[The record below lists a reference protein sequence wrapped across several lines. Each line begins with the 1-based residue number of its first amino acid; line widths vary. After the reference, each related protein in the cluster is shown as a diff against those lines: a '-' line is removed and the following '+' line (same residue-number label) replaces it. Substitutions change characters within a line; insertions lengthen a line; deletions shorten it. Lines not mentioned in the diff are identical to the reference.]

1 MHTMI
6 SRCCGRHNYIIAF
19 YFPRMG
25 KDKKAKPEDQ
35 QPVDN
40 KAKDQA
46 VVRTEDSIK
55 QAEQS
60 LHERTVLLVSAL
72 SDKQLD
78 QYEIFRRSTLPRA
91 SVKRLMQSISGTTI
105 PPNAVIAM
113 AGITKVYVGEIVEMA
128 CQARDRLNETGPL
141 QPKHIRE
148 AIRLMRMKGNVPST
162 KYKKIIP
169 FK

>member
-1 MHTMI
+1 
-6 SRCCGRHNYIIAF
+6 
-19 YFPRMG
+19 MG
-25 KDKKAKPEDQ
+25 KDKKSKEEQ
-35 QPVDN
+35 QTSVEV
-40 KAKDQA
+40 KEKVEAAASSSK
-46 VVRTEDSIK
+46 EDSIK
-55 QAEQS
+55 QAERSMQQK
-60 LHERTVLLVSAL
+60 TVLLVSAL

-128 CQARDRLNETGPL
+128 CQAREKLNETGPL

-148 AIRLMRMKGNVPST
+148 AVRLMRMKNNVPST
-162 KYKKIIP
+162 KYKKVIT

>member
-1 MHTMI
+1 
-6 SRCCGRHNYIIAF
+6 
-19 YFPRMG
+19 MG
-25 KDKKAKPEDQ
+25 KDKKAKPEEQ
-35 QPVDN
+35 QAVDN
-40 KAKDQA
+40 KATKDQA
-46 VVRTEDSIK
+46 VVKTEDSIK

-60 LHERTVLLVSAL
+60 LQERTVLLVSAL

-113 AGITKVYVGEIVEMA
+113 AGITKVYMGEIVEMA

-148 AIRLMRMKGNVPST
+148 AVRLMRMKGNVPST

>member
-1 MHTMI
+1 
-6 SRCCGRHNYIIAF
+6 
-19 YFPRMG
+19 MG
-25 KDKKAKPEDQ
+25 KDKKSKEEQSTGQGEVKEKEKKTLPPPNKED
-35 QPVDN
+35 
-40 KAKDQA
+40 
-46 VVRTEDSIK
+46 TIK
-55 QAEQS
+55 QAEQNMQQK
-60 LHERTVLLVSAL
+60 TVLLVSAL

-113 AGITKVYVGEIVEMA
+113 AGITKVYVGEIVEQA
-128 CQARDRLNETGPL
+128 CQAREKLNETGPL

-148 AIRLMRMKGNVPST
+148 AVRLMRMKHNLPST
-162 KYKKIIP
+162 KYKKVIP

>member
-1 MHTMI
+1 
-6 SRCCGRHNYIIAF
+6 
-19 YFPRMG
+19 MG
-25 KDKKAKPEDQ
+25 KDKKSKEEQ
-35 QPVDN
+35 QTVDV
-40 KAKDQA
+40 KAKDEA
-46 VVRTEDSIK
+46 PASLSTEDSIK
-55 QAEQS
+55 QAELRMQ
-60 LHERTVLLVSAL
+60 EKTVLLVSAL

-128 CQARDRLNETGPL
+128 CQAREKLNETGPL

-148 AIRLMRMKGNVPST
+148 AVRLMRMKNHVPST
-162 KYKKIIP
+162 KYKKVIP

>member
-1 MHTMI
+1 
-6 SRCCGRHNYIIAF
+6 
-19 YFPRMG
+19 MG
-25 KDKKAKPEDQ
+25 KDKKSKEEQ
-35 QPVDN
+35 QQTADV
-40 KAKDQA
+40 KEKDEA
-46 VVRTEDSIK
+46 LASITIENSIK
-55 QAEQS
+55 EAEKSMQ
-60 LHERTVLLVSAL
+60 ERTVLLVSAL

-128 CQARDRLNETGPL
+128 CQAREKLNETGPL

-148 AIRLMRMKGNVPST
+148 AVRLMRMKSSVPST
-162 KYKKIIP
+162 KYKRVIP

>member
-1 MHTMI
+1 
-6 SRCCGRHNYIIAF
+6 
-19 YFPRMG
+19 MG
-25 KDKKAKPEDQ
+25 KDKKAKPEEQ
-35 QPVDN
+35 QAVDN
-40 KAKDQA
+40 KATKDQA
-46 VVRTEDSIK
+46 VVKTEDSIK

-60 LHERTVLLVSAL
+60 LQERTVLLVSAL

-113 AGITKVYVGEIVEMA
+113 AGITKVYMGEIVEMA

-148 AIRLMRMKGNVPST
+148 AVRLMRMKGNVPST
-162 KYKKIIP
+162 KYKKVIP

>member
-1 MHTMI
+1 MV
-6 SRCCGRHNYIIAF
+6 CIILHGCF
-19 YFPRMG
+19 SLHRMG
-25 KDKKAKPEDQ
+25 KDKKSKEEQ
-35 QPVDN
+35 QTSVEV
-40 KAKDQA
+40 KEKVEAAASSSK
-46 VVRTEDSIK
+46 EDSIK
-55 QAEQS
+55 QAERSMQQK
-60 LHERTVLLVSAL
+60 TVLLVSAL

-128 CQARDRLNETGPL
+128 CQAREKLNETGPL

-148 AIRLMRMKGNVPST
+148 AVRLMRMKNNVPST
-162 KYKKIIP
+162 KYKKVIT

>member
-1 MHTMI
+1 
-6 SRCCGRHNYIIAF
+6 
-19 YFPRMG
+19 MG
-25 KDKKAKPEDQ
+25 KDKKSKEEQ
-35 QPVDN
+35 QTSVEV
-40 KAKDQA
+40 KEKVEAAASSSK
-46 VVRTEDSIK
+46 EDSIK
-55 QAEQS
+55 QAERSMQQK
-60 LHERTVLLVSAL
+60 TVLLVSAL

-128 CQARDRLNETGPL
+128 CQAREKLNETGPL

-148 AIRLMRMKGNVPST
+148 AVRLMRMKNNVPST
-162 KYKKIIP
+162 KYKKVVT

>member
-1 MHTMI
+1 
-6 SRCCGRHNYIIAF
+6 
-19 YFPRMG
+19 MG
-25 KDKKAKPEDQ
+25 KDKKSKEEQ
-35 QPVDN
+35 QTVDD
-40 KAKDQA
+40 KEKDKKLT
-46 VVRTEDSIK
+46 VPSTEDTIK
-55 QAEQS
+55 QAERS
-60 LHERTVLLVSAL
+60 LQEKTVLLVSSL

-91 SVKRLMQSISGTTI
+91 SVKRLMQSISSTTV

-128 CQARDRLNETGPL
+128 CQAREKLNETGPL

-148 AIRLMRMKGNVPST
+148 AVRLLRMKGSTPST
-162 KYKKIIP
+162 KYKKTIP

>member
-1 MHTMI
+1 
-6 SRCCGRHNYIIAF
+6 
-19 YFPRMG
+19 MG
-25 KDKKAKPEDQ
+25 KDKKSKEEQ
-35 QPVDN
+35 QPVDD
-40 KAKDQA
+40 KGKDQTLT
-46 VVRTEDSIK
+46 VPSTEDTIK

-60 LHERTVLLVSAL
+60 QHERTVLLVSAL

-128 CQARDRLNETGPL
+128 CQAREKLNETGPL

-148 AIRLMRMKGNVPST
+148 AVRLLRMKGSVPST
-162 KYKKIIP
+162 KYKRTIP

>member
-1 MHTMI
+1 
-6 SRCCGRHNYIIAF
+6 
-19 YFPRMG
+19 MG
-25 KDKKAKPEDQ
+25 KDKKSKDEQ
-35 QPVDN
+35 QQTADV
-40 KAKDQA
+40 KEKDEGMA
-46 VVRTEDSIK
+46 STSIEDSIK

-60 LHERTVLLVSAL
+60 MQERTVLLVSAL

-91 SVKRLMQSISGTTI
+91 SVKRLMQSISGSTI

-128 CQARDRLNETGPL
+128 CQAREKLNETGPL
-141 QPKHIRE
+141 QPKHVRE
-148 AIRLMRMKGNVPST
+148 AVRLMRMKSSVPST
-162 KYKKIIP
+162 KYKKVIP

>member
-1 MHTMI
+1 
-6 SRCCGRHNYIIAF
+6 
-19 YFPRMG
+19 MG
-25 KDKKAKPEDQ
+25 KDKKSKEEQ
-35 QPVDN
+35 QPADD
-40 KAKDQA
+40 KGKEQA
-46 VVRTEDSIK
+46 LTVPSTEDTIK

-60 LHERTVLLVSAL
+60 QHERTVLLVSAL

-91 SVKRLMQSISGTTI
+91 SVKRLMQSISGTTV

-128 CQARDRLNETGPL
+128 CQAREKLNETGPL

-148 AIRLMRMKGNVPST
+148 AVRLLRMKGSVPST
-162 KYKKIIP
+162 KYKRIFP